1 MITND
6 KNSSSNPIP
15 MFITP
20 SLLLIAF
27 SILMAIMLIPAI
39 LFTKEFQ
46 KATKK
51 MMGDENMVR
60 MGGLIS
66 LVFAFLF
73 LSVHWKFTGEWF
85 IIIPI
90 IGWLAFIKGV
100 IRIWAPKF
108 VKKATDKFMKSEAV
122 VGLMA
127 FVGLL
132 VAIGLTYVAL
142 YIY

>member
-1 MITND
+1 
-6 KNSSSNPIP
+6 

-20 SLLLIAF
+20 SLLLIAI
-27 SILMAIMLIPAI
+27 SVLMAVILIPAI

-46 KATKK
+46 KIIKDMTSDTKTVR
-51 MMGDENMVR
+51 MMGMFSI
-60 MGGLIS
+60 LIS
-66 LVFAFLF
+66 FLF
-73 LSVHWKFTGEWF
+73 LSVHWKFTGGWF

-90 IGWLAFIKGV
+90 MGWLAFLKGV
-100 IRIWAPKF
+100 FYLWMPKYEY
-108 VKKATDKFMKSEAV
+108 KITQKFFKSETII
-122 VGLMA
+122 GLMA